1 MEKQAF
7 EISQIGLDEMGQSDI
22 DELNAILPSIATPSG
37 EYDTEGCEFLTLE
50 DGKLVHPDYVNLEDV
65 PPVEL
70 TIVVRKW
77 TIKDKYPCP
86 QCGKKLAYPNYL
98 CEADN
103 IKLKP
108 KVQF

>member
-1 MEKQAF
+1 MKQAF
-7 EISQIGLDEMGQSDI
+7 EISQTGLDEMAQSDI
-22 DELNAILPSIATPSG
+22 DELNENLPSIATPSG
-37 EYDTEGCEFLTLE
+37 EYDSDGHEFLLLE
-50 DGKLVHPDYVNLEDV
+50 DGKLVHPEYINLQDA

-70 TIVVRKW
+70 TIIVKKW

-86 QCGKKLAYPNYL
+86 QCGNKLAYPNYI

-108 KVQF
+108 KMQF